1 VPRRLTRFRGPA
13 LVFAAAALLAAPFH
27 FAAWWPA
34 AFVAFVPYF
43 LAIEGCPSGDALK
56 ASFLFGCLFW
66 ALTGFW
72 LVNVTV
78 PGFLLVVAY
87 LALYFAGFG
96 LVCADFL
103 NLRGELGITLYRNDL
118 KTLLYV
124 PAAWVVLEWLRGVIV
139 FGGLPWAL
147 VAYSQWRNL
156 PVIQI
161 ADLTGAYGVSFFI
174 LFVNVG
180 LFKLARSFRL
190 RPPAAIPEQTDYR
203 KKSLMG
209 LAAALVLSWTLVNG
223 YGAVKLAL
231 GSKADAAVSNKH
243 LRISLLQGNI
253 PQDQKWDARIK
264 GIIFEKYKRLTFM
277 SAIEKSDLIVWPETA
292 FPGYLEDEPVMSA
305 HLRSMVRQSRTEV
318 LVGVPTYGDLEEGVS
333 FFNSVVHY
341 GADGEEK
348 QRYNKVHLVP
358 FGEYIPFAPVFGI
371 IRHFIHIGDFT
382 PGREKTVFTV
392 DTRYQK
398 PNSHVKFS
406 ALVCFEDIFPGLVRS
421 FVNNG
426 AELLV
431 NVTNDAW
438 FGKTSAPYQHAAA
451 SVFRAVEN
459 RVPVVRATNTGYS
472 CFISPEGEVLA
483 HVEDKGETI
492 FVTGRKAHDVVVR
505 KPGSFYTR
513 AGDWFVLF
521 CALICVL
528 GYRDRNKQQAYA
540 RL

>member
-1 VPRRLTRFRGPA
+1 MHVS
-13 LVFAAAALLAAPFH
+13 
-27 FAAWWPA
+27 
-34 AFVAFVPYF
+34 
-43 LAIEGCPSGDALK
+43 I
-56 ASFLFGCLFW
+56 
-66 ALTGFW
+66 
-72 LVNVTV
+72 
-78 PGFLLVVAY
+78 PGFVLVVAY
-87 LALYFAGFG
+87 LALYFAAFG

-103 NLRGELGITLYRNDL
+103 NPRGELGITLYHNNL
-118 KTLLYV
+118 KTLLFI
-124 PAAWVVLEWLRGVIV
+124 PASWVAFEWLRGVIV
-139 FGGLPWAL
+139 FGGLPWSL

-161 ADLTGAYGVSFFI
+161 ADLTGAYGVSFFV

-180 LFKLARSFRL
+180 LFKLMQSFRL
-190 RPPAAIPEQTDYR
+190 RPSGAMPEQVDYR
-203 KKSLMG
+203 KKSLISLVVVIA
-209 LAAALVLSWTLVNG
+209 LACALVGG
-223 YGAVKLAL
+223 YGTVKLAFV
-231 GSKADAAVSNKH
+231 SKADAAVSNKR

-277 SAIEKSDLIVWPETA
+277 SAIEKSDLIVWPETS
-292 FPGYLEDEPVMSA
+292 FPGYLEDEPVMAA
-305 HLRSMVRQSRTEV
+305 HLRSMIRQSHTEV
-318 LVGVPTYGDLEEGVS
+318 LVGAPTYGDLDEGVR
-333 FFNSVVHY
+333 FFNSAVHY

-348 QRYNKVHLVP
+348 QRYNKIHLVP
-358 FGEYIPFAPVFGI
+358 FGEYIPFGSVLGF
-371 IRHFIHIGDFT
+371 IRHFIRIGDFT

-398 PNSHVKFS
+398 PNSKVRFS
-406 ALVCFEDIFPGLVRS
+406 ALVCFEDIFPGLVRG
-421 FVNNG
+421 FVRNG

-438 FGKTSAPYQHAAA
+438 FGRTSAPYQHAAA

-492 FVTGRKAHDVVVR
+492 FVTGRKAHDVIVR
-505 KPGSFYTR
+505 KPGSLYTR
-513 AGDWFVLF
+513 FGDWFVFLCF
-521 CALICVL
+521 FLCFLA
-528 GYRDRNKQQAYA
+528 YRDRNKQQAYA